1 MGRTKGSAI
10 NKSSVSKKD
19 SNVTL
24 VPKAKKIP
32 VTESETVVNFM
43 GGENVITIGTN
54 HQTLLKKLT
63 SIKAPDS
70 MIDEGRYGTF
80 SFNLTEYNFN
90 FIPKKKRKGRVVSP
104 EQVEKMRAGRTK

>member
-1 MGRTKGSAI
+1 MGRK
-10 NKSSVSKKD
+10 KSLTTVNKKD
-19 SNVTL
+19 SGVTL
-24 VPKAKKIP
+24 VQKAKKIP

-70 MIDEGRYGTF
+70 MIDEGRYATF
-80 SFNLTEYNFN
+80 TFNLTEYNFN
-90 FIPKKKRKGRVVSP
+90 FIPKKKRKGRKPSP
-104 EQVEKMRAGRTK
+104 EQVQKMLAAKAK